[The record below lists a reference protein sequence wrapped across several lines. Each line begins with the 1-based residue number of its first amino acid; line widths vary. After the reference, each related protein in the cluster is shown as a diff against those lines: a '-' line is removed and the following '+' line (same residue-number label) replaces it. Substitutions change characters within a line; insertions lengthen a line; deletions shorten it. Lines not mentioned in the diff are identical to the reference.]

1 MLAEVAALM
10 VVGVVLTTVL
20 TILSEVVARR
30 GLHYYVTAV

>member
-20 TILSEVVARR
+20 TILTRR